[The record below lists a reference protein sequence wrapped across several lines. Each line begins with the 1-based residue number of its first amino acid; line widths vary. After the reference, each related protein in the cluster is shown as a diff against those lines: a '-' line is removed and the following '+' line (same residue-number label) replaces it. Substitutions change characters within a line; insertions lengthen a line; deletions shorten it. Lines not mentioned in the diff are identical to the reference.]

1 MADFAEQ
8 AVDRI
13 EAYARA
19 LIEVARAEGLLV
31 DVEDDLFRFA
41 RVFEGSDDL
50 RQALTDPSTPP
61 ARRAA
66 VVEELMG
73 AKALQLSAALASLVV
88 AAGRASDHPAVV
100 DRFVALAAEERSR
113 ELAEVRSAVELT
125 DEQVSRLAEAL
136 SQATGKQVEVKVI
149 VDDRVMGGIVATIGD
164 VVIDGTV
171 RHRIEQL
178 KERL

>member
-1 MADFAEQ
+1 MSDEAIRAEH
-8 AVDRI
+8 RI

-19 LIEVARAEGLLV
+19 LVDVARAEGLLV

-41 RVFEGSDDL
+41 RVLEGSDDL
-50 RQALTDPSTPP
+50 RKALTDPAVPP
-61 ARRAA
+61 ARRTA
-66 VVEELMG
+66 VVEDLMG
-73 AKALQLSAALASLVV
+73 AKTLQVSASLASLIVG
-88 AAGRASDHPAVV
+88 AGRASDLPAIV

-113 ELAEVRSAVELT
+113 ELAEVRSAVALT
-125 DEQVSRLAEAL
+125 DEQVARLADAL

-149 VDDRVMGGIVATIGD
+149 IDDRVLGGIVARIGD

>member
-1 MADFAEQ
+1 MADAAQQ
-8 AVDRI
+8 AVARI

-19 LIEVARAEGLLV
+19 LVEVARGEGLLV

-50 RQALTDPSTPP
+50 RKALTDPTVPP

-66 VVEELMG
+66 VVEDLMG
-73 AKALQLSAALASLVV
+73 AKTLQLSAALASLVV
-88 AAGRASDHPAVV
+88 AAGRAGDLPAIV
-100 DRFVALAAEERSR
+100 DRFVARAAEERSR
-113 ELAEVRSAVELT
+113 ELAEVRSAVELS
-125 DEQVSRLAEAL
+125 DEQVARLADAL
-136 SQATGKQVEVKVI
+136 SHATGKQVEVKVI
-149 VDDRVMGGIVATIGD
+149 VDSRVMGGIVARVGD

>member
-1 MADFAEQ
+1 MPDEAIRAEH
-8 AVDRI
+8 RI

-19 LIEVARAEGLLV
+19 LVDVARAEGLLV
-31 DVEDDLFRFA
+31 DAEDDLFRFA

-50 RQALTDPSTPP
+50 RKALTDPAVPP
-61 ARRAA
+61 ARRMA
-66 VVEELMG
+66 VVEDLMG
-73 AKALQLSAALASLVV
+73 AKTLQLSASLAALIVG
-88 AAGRASDHPAVV
+88 AGRASDLPAIV

-113 ELAEVRSAVELT
+113 ELAEVRSAVALT
-125 DEQVSRLAEAL
+125 DEQVARLADAL

-149 VDDRVMGGIVATIGD
+149 VDDRVMGGIVARIGD

>member
-1 MADFAEQ
+1 MPDVALTAEH
-8 AVDRI
+8 RI
-13 EAYARA
+13 EAFARA
-19 LIEVARAEGLLV
+19 MIEVARAEDLLV

-50 RQALTDPSTPP
+50 RRSLTDPAVPP
-61 ARRAA
+61 ARRMA

-73 AKALQLSAALASLVV
+73 AKTLQLSAALASMVV
-88 AAGRASDHPAVV
+88 GAGRASDLPAIV

-113 ELAEVRSAVELT
+113 ELAEVRTAVALT
-125 DEQVSRLAEAL
+125 DEQVERLAAAL

-149 VDDRVMGGIVATIGD
+149 VDDRVMGGVVARVGD
-164 VVIDGTV
+164 IVIDGTV
-171 RHRIEQL
+171 RHRIDQL

>member
-1 MADFAEQ
+1 MPDEAIRAEH
-8 AVDRI
+8 RI

-19 LIEVARAEGLLV
+19 LVDVARAEGLLV

-50 RQALTDPSTPP
+50 RKALTDPAVPP
-61 ARRAA
+61 ARRMA
-66 VVEELMG
+66 VVEDLMG
-73 AKALQLSAALASLVV
+73 PKTLQLSASLAALIVG
-88 AAGRASDHPAVV
+88 AGRASDLPAIV

-113 ELAEVRSAVELT
+113 ELAEVRSAVALT
-125 DEQVSRLAEAL
+125 DEQIARLAEAL

-149 VDDRVMGGIVATIGD
+149 VDDRVMGGIVARIGD